1 MRTLLGLVIGTNV
14 QAQDAGLQSIAGL
27 TTAADQSIYTTALDT
42 YATFSLTSVART
54 LLAQTSQANMRTTG
68 LGLGTSATVATGTSG
83 ATIPL
88 LNGANTHSGANVFS
102 GSLTHSAAAF
112 ATGIISPTALAA
124 DTNDWAPTSFAT
136 CNVIRASAT
145 TTSRNLT
152 GLAGGASGRRVTIHN
167 VGSIN
172 IVLVDES
179 ASSTAANRFAL
190 EGNITLTPDSSVTL
204 WWDTTSSRWRAEGR
218 TAVTGDVTSA
228 GSALTIA
235 AGVVTFAKMA
245 SAAIA
250 SASEYLANTASKLI
264 SVAAAWAAAV
274 PVTITFAASQ
284 TLDFNT
290 FINGKITLTANMTL
304 QTPTNLKPG
313 QCGCIE
319 FIQDATGSRTLNMTN
334 ASFISASGTDITL
347 STAANARDLI
357 FYQVLADSKVLLNAV
372 KAVA

>member
-1 MRTLLGLVIGTNV
+1 
-14 QAQDAGLQSIAGL
+14 
-27 TTAADQSIYTTALDT
+27 
-42 YATFSLTSVART
+42 VART

-250 SASEYLANTASKLI
+250 SEYLANTASKLI
-264 SVAAAWAAAV
+264 SGAAAWAAAV